1 MDNNTMKRYLTSLVI
16 RELQFKTTRH
26 HVTPRM
32 ALIKSGNWIRLEKVE
47 PSYTGCG
54 EKTVQLALEK
64 SFPPM
69 IKLVTIWLSNS
80 MPGYKPREIKTCIHT
95 KTYTGVSIA
104 ETKVR
109 LWRKPAR
116 LKHPLR
122 NGLNKMCIPMQRDRN
137 HPQRNGILG
146 YATTWTDLENVML
159 SQSSQSQK
167 THPIHM
173 TCTEQGNR
181 DWG

>member
-47 PSYTGCG
+47 PSYTGVG
-54 EKTVQLALEK
+54 RLYSWLWKSHFLQLV
-64 SFPPM
+64 
-69 IKLVTIWLSNS
+69 IIWLSNS

-95 KTYTGVSIA
+95 KTYTRVSIAALCPA

-116 LKHPLR
+116 LKQPLR
-122 NGLNKMCIPMQRDRN
+122 SGLNKMCIPMQRDRN
-137 HPQRNGILG
+137 HPQRNGIWG
-146 YATTWTDLENVML
+146 ML
-159 SQSSQSQK
+159 QHGRTLK
-167 THPIHM
+167 TL
-173 TCTEQGNR
+173 C
-181 DWG
+181 